1 MLVLS
6 LLALQVLQ
14 PTEDPALRVG
24 GRMML
29 DAHFVGDGSYED
41 VVEARRMRLRLSGDL
56 GEQLSF
62 LTEYDFAGSNDLKEL
77 SLRWTDDDQR
87 WRAGYFRQ
95 PFGLDNSMSS
105 NFYSQFEE
113 SPMSGALGTSR
124 AAGLA
129 WRTAE
134 LFHMI
139 QVGVY
144 RAQSSSTGQSPDGS
158 WSLNTRWVWRPWM
171 DRNDDGGATDL
182 LHLGVA
188 ANVSIPDGPLTFDV
202 GPGLHGFPDFLTT
215 APLTA
220 DRVSRLALE
229 TAWTHGPWYA
239 QAEYMG
245 ARIDLEISGADA
257 LDLHGWSVEAGWFPT
272 GESRGYHWKR
282 STFDRNT
289 PRDASGAW
297 QLSARLGAVD
307 LTEAPGVSNTLD
319 SASLVAIH
327 HFTPHAR
334 LLVGWTHA
342 EVETMGSTEFFS
354 VRFGIDW

>member
-1 MLVLS
+1 
-6 LLALQVLQ
+6 
-14 PTEDPALRVG
+14 
-24 GRMML
+24 ML
-29 DAHFVGDGSYED
+29 DAHFVGGGAYED
-41 VVEARRMRLRLSGDL
+41 VVEARRMRLRVSGDL

-77 SLRWTDDDQR
+77 SLRWTEGDQR

-129 WRTAE
+129 WRTAD
-134 LFHMI
+134 LFHMV

-171 DRNDDGGATDL
+171 DRNDDGGATNL

-188 ANVSIPDGPLTFDV
+188 ANLSIPDGPLTFDV

-215 APLTA
+215 APLAA

-229 TAWTHGPWYA
+229 TAWTYGPWYA
-239 QAEYMG
+239 QAEFMG
-245 ARIDLEISGADA
+245 ARVDLDTPGADA
-257 LDLHGWSVEAGWFPT
+257 LDLQGWSVEAGWFPT

-289 PRDASGAW
+289 PREESGAW
-297 QLSARLGAVD
+297 QLSARIGAVD
-307 LTEAPGVSNTLD
+307 LAEAPGVVDTLD
-319 SASLVAIH
+319 SASLVAIR
-327 HFTPHAR
+327 HFTSHAR
-334 LLVGWTHA
+334 LLIGWTHA
-342 EVETMGSTEFFS
+342 DFGATGSTGLFS
-354 VRFGIDW
+354 ARIGFDW